1 MRLNLSLD
9 TETPVRIPRPQFGY
23 RDPSSDTETPVRI
36 PRPQFGWDLPRY
48 PNRVVGSRYPNYF
61 QYCSDTETHVLFGY
75 RDPQPCSDTETPR
88 YPNSVTETPV
98 YYFTFKTSV
107 GLAIALDRLPARTA
121 HPMFFMLESSP
132 PTWGQSNKAFC
143 ACNLSWDLYFLS
155 ADNLL
160 NFHC

>member
-9 TETPVRIPRPQFGY
+9 TETPIRIPRPQFGY
-23 RDPSSDTETPVRI
+23 RDHWDQITVSGIRTNV
-36 PRPQFGWDLPRY
+36 FGYRDLPRY

-61 QYCSDTETHVLFGY
+61 QYCSDTKTHVLFGY

-132 PTWGQSNKAFC
+132 PT
-143 ACNLSWDLYFLS
+143 
-155 ADNLL
+155 
-160 NFHC
+160 